1 MTAVPEHTA
10 VPDRTAVADRTAAP
24 GRTAVSGPTPVPVLQ
39 ALSWGAQSPLLPC
52 GDVDVEALAQGLARA
67 EYPGGRRAQPYTR
80 AQHAVVVS
88 EAIDTLA
95 GLSLPERRVLAM
107 HAWLA
112 EIRRSE
118 LRDKE
123 RAGEG
128 KKRVALRTMD
138 IEGLAD
144 VFARTSRWDAGPSRG
159 GAMAPGVVAFDESLK
174 LLSDLDAHD
183 RRRLAL
189 YGLLAETVLAGL
201 GTVVAEVALKSAGLA
216 REAPEPWVDALRFVR
231 RMADAAVRRDLAGSG
246 EETAFLAVKQR
257 IEPRRPEQAAQR
269 WLARYRV
276 LTATQGERT

>member
-1 MTAVPEHTA
+1 MSAVSARTAVP
-10 VPDRTAVADRTAAP
+10 
-24 GRTAVSGPTPVPVLQ
+24 GSTAVSGPTPVPVLQ
-39 ALSWGAQSPLLPC
+39 ALSWGAESPLLPS
-52 GDVDVEALAQGLARA
+52 GEVDVEALAQGLARA
-67 EYPGGRRAQPYTR
+67 EYPGGRRPKPYTR

-95 GLSLPERRVLAM
+95 GLSVPERRVLAM

-118 LRDKE
+118 LRE
-123 RAGEG
+123 RERRGDG

-144 VFARTSRWDAGPSRG
+144 VFARTSRWDAGPCRG
-159 GAMAPGVVAFDESLK
+159 GGMAPGVVAFDESLK
-174 LLSDLDAHD
+174 LLSDLNRDD

-201 GTVVAEVALKSAGLA
+201 GTVVAEAVLESAGLA
-216 REAPEPWVDALRFVR
+216 REAPQPWVETLQFVR
-231 RMADAAVRRDLAGSG
+231 RMAGAAVRRDLVGAG

-257 IEPRRPEQAAQR
+257 IEPLRPEQAAQG